1 MQPRNVLRI
10 FLVLFALACGSL
22 ALAAPATAQVQ
33 CGGYIIVQRG
43 DTLGRISR
51 RYGVSIRALAVANH
65 ITNINRI
72 YYGQRLYIPCGSEVP
87 TATPNPYATP
97 GYYPTNV
104 YGTPGAPGYPTGSI
118 DCTGFRATS
127 PVDGFPDGSTTFY
140 WDAPRSGTVS
150 GYTVYVLNEGGQ
162 YVASFNAGAFI
173 TRTSGDV
180 SFNAIGRGI
189 NFSWYV
195 VALSNG
201 SEACRSQ
208 LVKLRREWSNQQGS

>member
-1 MQPRNVLRI
+1 MRLRNILRI
-10 FLVLFALACGSL
+10 LLVLFALACGSL
-22 ALAAPATAQVQ
+22 AVAPTAAQVQ
-33 CGGYIIVQRG
+33 CGGYLIVQRG

-51 RYGVSIRALAVANH
+51 RYGVSIRSLALANH

-72 YYGQRLYIPCGSEVP
+72 YAGQRLYIPCGSEVP

-97 GYYPTNV
+97 GYYPTNI
-104 YGTPGAPGYPTGSI
+104 YGTPGSPTGAI
-118 DCTGFRATS
+118 DCAGFRATS
-127 PVDGFPDGSTTFY
+127 PVDGFPDGTTTFY

-150 GYTVYVLNEGGQ
+150 GYTVYVLNEAGQ

-173 TRTSGDV
+173 TRVNGDV
-180 SFNAIGRGI
+180 SFGAIGRGI